1 MKMEDL
7 KYTIGGLMLAVD
19 SYFYDD
25 FIYFW
30 KHDEE
35 KDKIT
40 KACLSQWYPSTFIVD
55 GVTYNCAEQYMMAE
69 KARIFGDEATRAK
82 ILATSDPSAIKKLG
96 RLVSNFDAEVWDEK
110 CIEVVYNGNLNKF
123 GQNKK
128 LKEYLLSTGKS
139 TFVEASPYDKI
150 WGVGK
155 SVDEE
160 DINIPHFWKGENRL
174 GFILMEVRET
184 LLSTVQK
191 KNGSPVKVCGLGID
205 LH

>member
-35 KDKIT
+35 KGKIT

-69 KARIFGDEATRAK
+69 KARIFGDEVIRAK

-96 RLVSNFDAEVWDEK
+96 RLVSNFDAEVWDEGSLGTEGMEEW
-110 CIEVVYNGNLNKF
+110 INQGHEYATQVNK
-123 GQNKK
+123 
-128 LKEYLLSTGKS
+128 LLPK
-139 TFVEASPYDKI
+139 D
-150 WGVGK
+150 
-155 SVDEE
+155 
-160 DINIPHFWKGENRL
+160 
-174 GFILMEVRET
+174 
-184 LLSTVQK
+184 
-191 KNGSPVKVCGLGID
+191 ID
-205 LH
+205 LYYGYWHQFGDGKWRFCKAYLSKDRK

>member
-69 KARIFGDEATRAK
+69 KARIFGYEEIRQQ
-82 ILATSDPSAIKKLG
+82 ILAEYSQMAMKKLG
-96 RLVSNFDAEVWDEK
+96 RKVKNYDDAVWKSVRFD
-110 CIEVVYNGNLNKF
+110 VVVKGNLAKF
-123 GQNKK
+123 SQNEK
-128 LKEYLLSTGKS
+128 LRNFLISTDDKVL
-139 TFVEASPYDKI
+139 VEASPKDEV
-150 WGVGK
+150 WGIGL
-155 SVDEE
+155 DEHSSE
-160 DINIPHFWKGENRL
+160 ASSPWKWKGTNLL
-174 GFILMEVRET
+174 GFALMEVRDKLRKQE
-184 LLSTVQK
+184 
-191 KNGSPVKVCGLGID
+191 
-205 LH
+205 